1 MALNPINISGSI
13 DINSIVDKLMQVERQ
28 PLLRLQQKEVSYQ
41 AKISAYGVL
50 LSKLSE
56 LKNTL
61 AELKSS
67 NLMGMKASVSNTD
80 FLSPEALDSASEG
93 TYHIQIKNVATSQS
107 IYSIAFSS
115 ETEEVA
121 DLSTFSSQRIQI
133 QVGSNTPITITV
145 DPTNNTLSGIRDAI
159 NSADSDVRA
168 TVINDGN
175 GYRLVLSSKLTGA
188 SNRIT
193 VKVDEDNNGVFEEPS
208 ETDLTGLSKL
218 AFNPTY
224 DSDGNVTGGIS
235 NMAQSQAAV
244 DAVLKIDGLEI
255 TRPSN
260 EINDLIP
267 GVKLE
272 IKKGDSFSSTIVLTV
287 TEDSEKLKAK
297 LNSFVSAY
305 NQLVNTIKNLKGSN
319 EKKGALSEDSVLMS
333 LENSLRSITTT
344 NYSGKTLNLFGLT
357 HDKNGVLN
365 LDTSKLDTSLDNSK
379 TDVIATINQMA
390 SSLETVISDYIN
402 TAIPVR
408 KNGLEQSIKWI
419 QKKEDDLSRK
429 LELTE
434 IALRQKFIN
443 LDKLLNQLEGV
454 SNQLIQQMDKISSL
468 GGKK

>member
-1 MALNPINISGSI
+1 MAVNPINISGSI
-13 DINSIVDKLMQVERQ
+13 DINSIVDKLMQVEKQ

-61 AELKSS
+61 SELKSS

-80 FLSPEALDSASEG
+80 FLSAEALDSASEG

-107 IYSIAFSS
+107 IYSVAFSS

-133 QVGSNTPITITV
+133 QVGSNTPITVTV
-145 DPTNNTLSGIRDAI
+145 DSTNNTLSGIRDAI

-235 NMAQSQAAV
+235 NMTQSQAAV
-244 DAVLKIDGLEI
+244 DAVLKIDGLEV

-267 GVKLE
+267 GVNLE

-287 TEDSEKLKAK
+287 TEDSEKLKTK

-305 NQLVNTIKNLKGSN
+305 NQLVSTIKDLKGSN
-319 EKKGALSEDSVLMS
+319 QKKGALSGDSVLMS

-344 NYSGKTLNLFGLT
+344 NYGGKTLNLFGLT

-419 QKKEDDLSRK
+419 QKKEDDLSRR

>member
-1 MALNPINISGSI
+1 MAVNPINISGSI
-13 DINSIVDKLMQVERQ
+13 DINSIVDKLMQVEKQ

-61 AELKSS
+61 SELKSS

-80 FLSPEALDSASEG
+80 FLSAEALDSASEG

-107 IYSIAFSS
+107 IYSVAFSS

-133 QVGSNTPITITV
+133 QVGSNTPITVTV
-145 DPTNNTLSGIRDAI
+145 DSTNNTLSGIRDAI

-235 NMAQSQAAV
+235 NMIQSQAAV
-244 DAVLKIDGLEI
+244 DAVLKIDGLEVQG
-255 TRPSN
+255 RAMR
-260 EINDLIP
+260 L
-267 GVKLE
+267 
-272 IKKGDSFSSTIVLTV
+272 TI
-287 TEDSEKLKAK
+287 
-297 LNSFVSAY
+297 
-305 NQLVNTIKNLKGSN
+305 
-319 EKKGALSEDSVLMS
+319 
-333 LENSLRSITTT
+333 
-344 NYSGKTLNLFGLT
+344 
-357 HDKNGVLN
+357 
-365 LDTSKLDTSLDNSK
+365 
-379 TDVIATINQMA
+379 
-390 SSLETVISDYIN
+390 
-402 TAIPVR
+402 
-408 KNGLEQSIKWI
+408 
-419 QKKEDDLSRK
+419 
-429 LELTE
+429 
-434 IALRQKFIN
+434 
-443 LDKLLNQLEGV
+443 
-454 SNQLIQQMDKISSL
+454 
-468 GGKK
+468 

>member
-1 MALNPINISGSI
+1 MAVNPINISGSI

-28 PLLRLQQKEVSYQ
+28 PLLRLQQKEVSYK

-50 LSKLSE
+50 LSKLGE

-61 AELKSS
+61 AELKGS

-80 FLSPEALDSASEG
+80 FLSAEALDSASEG

-107 IYSIAFSS
+107 IYSVAFSS

-133 QVGSNTPITITV
+133 QVGSNTPITVTV
-145 DPTNNTLSGIRDAI
+145 DSTNNTLSGIRDAI

-235 NMAQSQAAV
+235 NMIQSQAAV
-244 DAVLKIDGLEI
+244 DAVLKIDGLEV

-267 GVKLE
+267 GVNLE
-272 IKKGDSFSSTIVLTV
+272 IKKGDGFSSTIVLTV
-287 TEDSEKLKAK
+287 TEDSEKLKTK

-305 NQLVNTIKNLKGSN
+305 NQLVNTIKDLKGSN
-319 EKKGALSEDSVLMS
+319 EKKGALSGDSVLMG

-344 NYSGKTLNLFGLT
+344 NYGGKTLNLFGLT
-357 HDKNGVLN
+357 HDKNGVLS
-365 LDTSKLDTSLDNSK
+365 LDTSRLDTSLDNSK

-390 SSLETVISDYIN
+390 SSLETAISDYIN

-419 QKKEDDLSRK
+419 QKKEDDLSRR

-454 SNQLIQQMDKISSL
+454 SNQLVQQMDKISSL